1 MLYRPYGTTGKQISI
16 ISAGGMR
23 YSKPQDIDAMAQI
36 PLEAARLGIN
46 YFDTAPLYC
55 EDMSETILGAALK
68 EIKKEGHEHYISTKS
83 NANTYD
89 DMMRSIEKSM
99 RIMDVDHIHFMHC
112 WCLLSIDAF
121 EKRERLGA
129 IKALQEAKESG
140 LISHVVFSSH
150 MSGEDIAV
158 VADSG
163 LFEGV
168 TLGFCAINFPFR
180 MEGIKAAYR
189 NNMGVITMNPLGG
202 GQIIDHAD
210 RFCFIKTSREQ
221 SVLEAALHF
230 NLAHKEVSSA
240 LVGFTTVEDVR
251 SAVATVDTFKPLT
264 EEEIGS
270 IREKIED
277 GFNQLCT
284 TCNYCK
290 DCPEKIPVAK
300 LMEAFNYYILYN
312 DPQKVF
318 ERLKWHWN
326 VPDLSVL
333 EKCIECR
340 QCEESCTQKLP
351 ILERF
356 EKLKVIN
363 K

>member
-1 MLYRPYGTTGKQISI
+1 MLYRPYGKTGKNISI

-23 YSKPQDIDAMAQI
+23 YANPQDVDAMAQV

-55 EDMSETILGAALK
+55 EDKSETILGVALK
-68 EIKKEGHEHYISTKS
+68 EIKKEGFEHYISTKS
-83 NANTYD
+83 NADNYD
-89 DMMRSIEKSM
+89 DMMRDIEKSM
-99 RIMDVDHIHFMHC
+99 RIMNIDHIHFMHC
-112 WCLLSIDAF
+112 WCFLSLDKF
-121 EKRERLGA
+121 EERKKHGA
-129 IKALQEAKESG
+129 VKALQKAKEEG
-140 LISHVVFSSH
+140 VISHVVFSSH

-180 MEGIKAAYR
+180 LEGIKAAYR
-189 NNMGVITMNPLGG
+189 NNLGVITMNPLGG
-202 GQIIDHAD
+202 GAIIDHAD

-230 NLAHKEVSSA
+230 NLAHKEVTSA
-240 LVGFTTVEDVR
+240 LVGFTSIEDVR
-251 SAVATVDTFKPLT
+251 SAVKTVDTFSPIT
-264 EEEIGS
+264 EEEIDM
-270 IREKIED
+270 IKEKIED

-290 DCPEKIPVAK
+290 DCPEGIPVAK
-300 LMEAFNYYILYN
+300 LIEAYNYYILYN
-312 DPQKVF
+312 DPKKVF

-326 VPDLSVL
+326 VQDLSVL
-333 EKCIECR
+333 ERCSECR
-340 QCEESCTQKLP
+340 SCEESCTQKLP

-356 EKLKVIN
+356 EKLKALRG
-363 K
+363 

>member
-1 MLYRPYGTTGKQISI
+1 MLYRPYGKTGKNISI

-23 YSKPQDIDAMAQI
+23 YPNPKDIDAMSQI

-55 EDMSETILGAALK
+55 EDKSEAILGAAIK
-68 EIKKEGHEHYISTKS
+68 EIRKEGLEHYISTKS
-83 NANTYD
+83 NANNYD
-89 DMMRSIEKSM
+89 DMMRDIEKSM
-99 RIMDVDHIHFMHC
+99 RIMDIDHIHFMHC
-112 WCLLSIDAF
+112 WCLLSLDTF
-121 EKRERLGA
+121 EKRKKLGA
-129 IKALQEAKESG
+129 IKALQKAKESG

-158 VADSG
+158 VAGSG

-180 MEGIKAAYR
+180 MAGIKAAYR

-230 NLAHKEVSSA
+230 NLAHKEITSA
-240 LVGFTTVEDVR
+240 LVGFTTVENVR
-251 SAVATVDTFKPLT
+251 SAVDAVDTFNPLT

-270 IREKIED
+270 IREKIEA

-290 DCPEKIPVAK
+290 DCPEGIPVAK
-300 LMEAFNYYILYN
+300 IIEAYNYYILYQ
-312 DPQKVF
+312 DSKRVF

-326 VPDLSVL
+326 VQDLSIL
-333 EKCIECR
+333 EKCSECR
-340 QCEESCTQKLP
+340 LCEENCTQKLP

-356 EKLKVIN
+356 EKLKSIN

>member
-1 MLYRPYGTTGKQISI
+1 MLYRPYGKTGKNISI

-23 YSKPQDIDAMAQI
+23 YPNPKDIDAMSQI

-55 EDMSETILGAALK
+55 EDKSEAILGAAIK
-68 EIKKEGHEHYISTKS
+68 EIRKEGLEHYISTKS
-83 NANTYD
+83 NANNYD
-89 DMMRSIEKSM
+89 DMMRDIEKSM
-99 RIMDVDHIHFMHC
+99 RIMDIDHIHFMHC
-112 WCLLSIDAF
+112 WCLLSLDTF
-121 EKRERLGA
+121 EKRKKLGA
-129 IKALQEAKESG
+129 IKALQKAKESG

-180 MEGIKAAYR
+180 MAGIKAAYR

-230 NLAHKEVSSA
+230 NLAHKEITSA
-240 LVGFTTVEDVR
+240 LVGFTTVENVR
-251 SAVATVDTFKPLT
+251 SAVDAVDTFNPLT

-270 IREKIED
+270 IREKIEA

-290 DCPEKIPVAK
+290 DCPEGIPVAK
-300 LMEAFNYYILYN
+300 LIEAYNYYILYQ
-312 DPQKVF
+312 DPKRVF

-326 VPDLSVL
+326 VQDLSIL
-333 EKCIECR
+333 EKCSECR
-340 QCEESCTQKLP
+340 LCEENCTQKLP

-356 EKLKVIN
+356 EKLKSIN